1 MQVKASVNGQ
11 DYCLDNNE
19 YLFTAPEPLRAKPCV
34 DTLKPAEYGARLATT
49 TQVIGQGLLS

>member
-49 TQVIGQGLLS
+49 TQVIGLNL